1 MLGLTTRPCLTK
13 RKFVYLQDSGLETY
27 ADQGVVWELRGWP
40 DLHGPVAWGPR
51 QDGSTQLRAV
61 WGGTPCGA
69 TQGPCSTGRSRL
81 SLNIIQSGLTF
92 FFILLTSKVACK
104 WTDGSDDSS
113 NSTLFPH
120 PFSILCQ
127 GKSKISAKKDMFRF

>member
-40 DLHGPVAWGPR
+40 DLHGPVAGGPR
-51 QDGSTQLRAV
+51 QDGSAQLRAV

-92 FFILLTSKVACK
+92 FFILLTSKS
-104 WTDGSDDSS
+104 G
-113 NSTLFPH
+113 L
-120 PFSILCQ
+120 
-127 GKSKISAKKDMFRF
+127 